1 MPAVS
6 LAAYLLLR
14 RAPVAYALSTVMLV
28 LLTSVGIGIVATTV
42 AQVSIGIVFST
53 GQRLGLIGSWI
64 VLGGFAVVFT
74 AMLLRSLPDRAA
86 LGQHIPGH
94 LQPNTTDSA
103 RPVHAAR

>member
-1 MPAVS
+1 MPAVY

-28 LLTSVGIGIVATTV
+28 LLTSVGIGVVATTV

-53 GQRLGLIGSWI
+53 GQLLGLIGSWI

-74 AMLLRSLPDRAA
+74 AALLRSLPDRLA
-86 LGQHIPGH
+86 LGQHNPGH
-94 LQPNTTDSA
+94 PQPNTTDSA
-103 RPVHAAR
+103 RPAHAAR